1 MVLDWVLQRIG
12 AADGL
17 HLREV
22 PEYIVQD
29 EKIRTLIN
37 KHYGHAGI
45 SSVEI
50 ERLGNKMRV
59 IIWTARPGMIIGKQ
73 GAEIE
78 RLREEIVSYL
88 RTITK

>member
-1 MVLDWVLQRIG
+1 VGQKIHPYGFRLGVTKNWRSRWV
-12 AADGL
+12 APF
-17 HLREV
+17 EKY

-59 IIWTARPGMIIGKQ
+59 IIWTARPGMIIGNRVPKLK
-73 GAEIE
+73 GSE
-78 RLREEIVSYL
+78 RKS
-88 RTITK
+88 